1 MSFYVAGSMF
11 AAGTYSAVNKRKGA
25 MANANER
32 RRAARE
38 SLITAGFNIRERTI
52 EGQRTQFGVLEQG
65 GAVSQKIAIAGKQ
78 AEGSAKASMGGG
90 GALVET
96 GSNRATLTSIAQTAV
111 AEQTNVIIQTKNQI
125 KAIARDTTNANKSE
139 WRNAKLNQ
147 EQQNRIASRE
157 KGAANKQFTSDMA
170 ETTLSAYMG
179 GSSMAGTGNVAKWG
193 KTASTAK
200 KSMTA
205 AQLAGSAVGPAGRYQ
220 KKGVGPAG
228 RYSSS
233 INKTPKKGRLKK
245 ITSIPSMSDKQRRGP
260 STMDKMIYQA
270 KTRSFKPFSKSAWGQ
285 TMDFSKGRVGKG
297 DYFGQLINFLKGT
310 GWKGRAKRGR
320 MRGASK

>member
-1 MSFYVAGSMF
+1 MSFYVATTMF
-11 AAGTYSAVNKRKGA
+11 AAGTYGAVNKRKGA

-38 SLITAGFNIRERTI
+38 SLITAGFNIRERTK
-52 EGQRTQFGVLEQG
+52 EGQQTQFGVLEQG

-125 KAIARDTTNANKSE
+125 KAIARDTSNANKSE

-157 KGAANKQFTSDMA
+157 KSAANKQFTSDMA

-200 KSMTA
+200 QVGTGAHVAQGAVSLTASRKMNRGISAKKAPSSNIVNKSKYSY
-205 AQLAGSAVGPAGRYQ
+205 GSS
-220 KKGVGPAG
+220 K
-228 RYSSS
+228 S
-233 INKTPKKGRLKK
+233 N
-245 ITSIPSMSDKQRRGP
+245 
-260 STMDKMIYQA
+260 
-270 KTRSFKPFSKSAWGQ
+270 RSFYPKGQ
-285 TMDFSKGRVGKG
+285 SPQTGKG
-297 DYFGQLINFLKGT
+297 PGGNWGFKKQIGRDRQGPRKNGFSTNLINFLKGT
-310 GWKGRAKRGR
+310 GWKGRASRK
-320 MRGASK
+320 KFKY

>member
-38 SLITAGFNIRERTI
+38 SLITAGFNIRERTK
-52 EGQRTQFGVLEQG
+52 EGQQTQFGVLEQG
-65 GAVSQKIAIAGKQ
+65 GAVSQKIAIAGKE
-78 AEGSAKASMGGG
+78 AEGSAKASMGGK

-125 KAIARDTTNANKSE
+125 KAIARDTSNANKSE

-157 KGAANKQFTSDMA
+157 KSAANKQFTSDMA
-170 ETTLSAYMG
+170 ETAISAYMG

-200 KSMTA
+200 QVGTGAHVAQGAVLIKSR
-205 AQLAGSAVGPAGRYQ
+205 PGRPMP
-220 KKGVGPAG
+220 KGVNSNIANKSK
-228 RYSSS
+228 YSYGSHKS
-233 INKTPKKGRLKK
+233 NRTFYPKGESPQSGKMPGGWVSGLKK
-245 ITSIPSMSDKQRRGP
+245 QIGRDRQGP
-260 STMDKMIYQA
+260 RKNGFSTN
-270 KTRSFKPFSKSAWGQ
+270 
-285 TMDFSKGRVGKG
+285 
-297 DYFGQLINFLKGT
+297 LINFLKGT
-310 GWKGRAKRGR
+310 GWKGRASRK
-320 MRGASK
+320 KFKY